1 MGAEQLH
8 GVTETLS
15 QTAGTAGTVT
25 GNMVGHQ
32 TTLRG
37 LVETMRG
44 QWEGTTRP
52 AFETAYAGWEDGVT
66 RLVTALTELGDN
78 TRTSGV
84 IYEGADQGATA
95 GFNGLQGG
103 APFGGA
109 TRA

>member
-1 MGAEQLH
+1 MGADQLH
-8 GVTETLS
+8 AVTETLN

-25 GNMVGHQ
+25 ANIEAHR

-44 QWEGTTRP
+44 QWEGTARP
-52 AFETAYAGWEDGVT
+52 SFETAYAGWEDGVT
-66 RLVTALTELGDN
+66 RLVTELTELGDN
-78 TRTSGV
+78 TRASAF
-84 IYEGADQGATA
+84 IYEGADQGAAA

-109 TRA
+109 TRV